1 MSRRR
6 NFLTIK
12 EWEIEGL
19 RKLIEQLVIKIPTAT
34 RYEFYYSFQLPKLG
48 KEFDLL
54 RISEDYVVNIELTEL
69 QTHRTVGMFEP
80 REDVKNYLKKE
91 GKIKSR

>member
-1 MSRRR
+1 MANKDIRDAMR
-6 NFLTIK
+6 NEVASQADHAREEVAKEMDAEDAADYMLT
-12 EWEIEGL
+12 GSV
-19 RKLIEQLVIKIPTAT
+19 KLMVQT
-34 RYEFYYSFQLPKLG
+34 SG
-48 KEFDLL
+48 KKQE
-54 RISEDYVVNIELTEL
+54 RTYVVNIELTDL